1 MLSQSEGIIEAF
13 KNLGGIRT
21 AQEIRDWVIK
31 NYGDQWKD
39 YNTSLED
46 MVPYSLGGNSSST
59 VPEYFRILKRIS
71 RGKYGLIV
79 KIND

>member
-1 MLSQSEGIIEAF
+1 MLSQSEAIIEAF
-13 KNLGGIRT
+13 KNLEGVRT
-21 AQEIRDWVIK
+21 AQEIRNWVIK

-39 YNTSLED
+39 YNTTLAD

-71 RGKYGLIV
+71 RGKYCLIDEL
-79 KIND
+79 ND